1 MYTNMLS
8 LKKIYTLS
16 LVVCLLGPSC
26 SKQLKENPQ
35 SVVTPDFFK
44 TAQGFQSG
52 LDAAYAGMRNL
63 WGTENLFTITCIGT
77 DEFITGNDGTGNN
90 VNYYSSGYTPSDA
103 KVTAI
108 WNNCYTFIN
117 TCNGLVDFGPSITG
131 IDSAKKLSMIGEAK
145 FLRANYYFVLVQF
158 WGNVTLNK
166 HFQSTATTA
175 AQRNPRSDVYD
186 FIVQDLQDA
195 IAALPASPTQ
205 GGVLPGKAT
214 AAAARHIL
222 AKVYLTR
229 ASSGAAH
236 PDDYQNAYA
245 TASGLINS
253 SASLGLGLLPD
264 FGSVFQEGNEANK
277 EVLWTVQHTS
287 NLAYNG
293 SATQN
298 SSGADNVLVHMWVPK
313 YETFVPGMQR
323 DILDGRPYIR
333 AVPTR
338 WLTDTVFKDK
348 SNDTRYGKTFQIV
361 WYSNNA
367 AGIPKWP
374 NPVPAGV
381 DPSLA
386 GQPKFTLGDTACY
399 MPGVDVSDATIKATR
414 YLLMPPRKYNIQMSP
429 YMRKYV
435 DTKRPDMNSPSIR
448 PVIVWTLS
456 ETYLIAA
463 EAAYM
468 MGQSTTAVGYINTI
482 RERAAYPTG
491 NAAAMDVTEAN
502 LSLDFIL
509 DERSRELCGQM
520 VRWWDLVRTHQLLP
534 RVIAHNSD
542 GRANIIPKD
551 TLRPIPQT
559 QMNAVTSGPQYGP
572 MADPL
577 WN

>member
-1 MYTNMLS
+1 MNKIIFLML
-8 LKKIYTLS
+8 LTVLS
-16 LVVCLLGPSC
+16 GIAC

-90 VNYYSSGYTPSDA
+90 INYYSSGYTPADGKLSP
-103 KVTAI
+103 I

-117 TCNGLVDFGPSITG
+117 TCNGLVDFGPTITG
-131 IDSAKKLSMIGEAK
+131 MDTVKRSEMLGEAK

-166 HFQSTATTA
+166 HFQSLPSTA
-175 AQRNPRSDVYD
+175 AQRDPSSDVYD
-186 FIVQDLQDA
+186 FIIQDLQDA
-195 IAALPASPTQ
+195 IAALPPSPTQ
-205 GGVLPGKAT
+205 GGILPGKAT
-214 AAAARHIL
+214 AAAARHLL

-229 ASSGAAH
+229 ASSSAAH
-236 PDDYQNAYA
+236 SDDYQNAY
-245 TASGLINS
+245 TLASGLITN

-264 FGSVFQEGNEANK
+264 FGSVFQEGNETNK

-287 NLAYNG
+287 NIAYNG
-293 SATQN
+293 SAAQN
-298 SSGADNVLVHMWVPK
+298 SSGPDNVLVHMWVPK

-338 WLTDTVFKDK
+338 WLTDTVFADK
-348 SNDTRYGKTFQIV
+348 TNDTRYSKTFQTV
-361 WYSNNA
+361 WYCNNA

-386 GQPKFTLGDTACY
+386 GKPKFTLGDTACY
-399 MPGVDVSDATIKATR
+399 MPGIDVSDATIAATR
-414 YLLMPPRKYNIQMSP
+414 YLLMPPRKYNIQMRP

-435 DTKRPDMNSPSIR
+435 DTHRPDMNSPSIR

-468 MGQSTTAVGYINTI
+468 MNQPTTALGYINTI

-491 NAAAMDVTEAN
+491 NVSAMDVTEAD
-502 LSLDFIL
+502 LSQDFIL
-509 DERSRELCGQM
+509 NERSRELCGQM

-542 GRANIIPKD
+542 GRFNIVPKD

-559 QMNAVTSGPQYGP
+559 QMNAVTSGPPYGP
-572 MADPL
+572 MGDPL